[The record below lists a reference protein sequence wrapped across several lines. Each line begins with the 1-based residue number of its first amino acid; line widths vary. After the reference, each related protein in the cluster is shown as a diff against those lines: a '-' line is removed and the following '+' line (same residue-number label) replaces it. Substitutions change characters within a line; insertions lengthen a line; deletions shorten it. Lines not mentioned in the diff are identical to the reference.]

1 MKLTI
6 DILKKIVGSVVGT
19 KPNEMDCDECF
30 ERLDLFV
37 DVQLQGK
44 GASEAMP
51 LIQDHLNRC
60 GACREE
66 FEALLDCIRET
77 TM

>member
-1 MKLTI
+1 MKLTL

-19 KPNEMDCDECF
+19 KSNEMDCDECF

-37 DVQLQGK
+37 DIKLQGK
-44 GASEAMP
+44 DSSEAMP

-66 FEALLDCIRET
+66 FEALLDCIRATSE
-77 TM
+77 